1 MEGFIYICLSIHPSF
16 LPFIFLLPPV
26 HPPLALPGPAVP
38 PPPGLGCPA
47 GLASEWEAQGQAH

>member
-38 PPPGLGCPA
+38 RPRVRVPCRVSL
-47 GLASEWEAQGQAH
+47 